1 MRSSFF
7 KKLMPLGSL
16 ILGGCDY
23 TPLSSS
29 STGAADT
36 SPLVPPLRI
45 EKRFA
50 RTGSLFGELSLS
62 SGEKELTIPPAL
74 WYGSLKTLES
84 FPLDISDQSKGTLQT
99 QWITLTSHPKE
110 RFQIRITL
118 VPCPSPCLEAVTVSV
133 VHQNYCDHTWQ
144 LGKSPVA
151 LVYKIKESLLL
162 NTRYYQSRLMTS
174 SSKSGFN

>member
-1 MRSSFF
+1 MQSSFL

-50 RTGSLFGELSLS
+50 RTGNLFGDLSLA

-74 WYGSLKTLES
+74 WYGSLKTVES
-84 FPLDISDQSKGTLQT
+84 FPLDVSDQSKGIIQT

-118 VPCPSPCLEAVTVSV
+118 LPCPSPCLEAVTVSV
-133 VHQNYCDHTWQ
+133 VHQTCCNHTWQ
-144 LGKSPVA
+144 LSKSPVA

-162 NTRYYQSRLMTS
+162 NTRYYQSRIMTLP
-174 SSKSGFN
+174 SKAGVN